1 MKVPVPPLAAML
13 PVSKRWVFLP
23 VNVCAAESWFV
34 TVTFWPGLTVSVPE
48 NAKPLMTIP
57 LDALAAV
64 VAAAGEAV
72 PAGVDDELQAASR
85 MDTAA
90 PAASAYGFIPVTTN
104 AAPAWFS
111 VI

>member
-1 MKVPVPPLAAML
+1 
-13 PVSKRWVFLP
+13 
-23 VNVCAAESWFV
+23 
-34 TVTFWPGLTVSVPE
+34 
-48 NAKPLMTIP
+48 
-57 LDALAAV
+57 
-64 VAAAGEAV
+64 
-72 PAGVDDELQAASR
+72 